1 MIPVPASEGLLFGSF
16 LFRQDLYTSD
26 FFLDFWQDQFGSSLG
41 LLPKENPLI
50 KYYSHE
56 MGENLSRIFLIGL
69 NSLNRKMLLE
79 VKLRSLVWENQ
90 WRISDKRMVNVDI
103 GFISPENF
111 ILATTKNYSHRIYV
125 GDEIFADLTYLFQK
139 FSVMT
144 LPWTY
149 PDYLDD
155 QKKDFILF
163 ARNYLVQHLNNEV
176 L

>member
-1 MIPVPASEGLLFGSF
+1 
-16 LFRQDLYTSD
+16 
-26 FFLDFWQDQFGSSLG
+26 
-41 LLPKENPLI
+41 
-50 KYYSHE
+50 
-56 MGENLSRIFLIGL
+56 
-69 NSLNRKMLLE
+69 MLLE